1 MTTVT
6 GTDIARAA
14 DLLAAGEVVAI
25 PTETV
30 YGLAANALDGRAVAR
45 IYEVKGRPAFNPLI
59 VHVPDANAMKKY
71 AREIPDLVFTL
82 AEKFSPGPITYVL
95 PKLDNIPD
103 IVTAGGDSVA
113 IRIPAHPM
121 ARDLLERLHFP
132 LAAPSA
138 NPSGY
143 VSPVSAPHVAAQLSG
158 HIAYILDG
166 GSCAVGLESTVVRIE
181 QGSIRILRPGA
192 VTHEMLAAVAPV
204 AEANTDKALPG
215 AGLSSPGQLAS
226 HYAPRIPVIIGDL
239 KLLTQTYKDRKIGLI
254 SLDELSPSRDLA
266 EAAQKLF
273 SRLREY
279 DATVDVIL
287 AEWMPNEGVGIAM
300 NDRLRRAA
308 STVRTPP
315 TA

>member
-1 MTTVT
+1 MTTIT
-6 GTDIARAA
+6 GTEISRAA

-59 VHVPDANAMKKY
+59 VHVPDANALKKY

-82 AEKFSPGPITYVL
+82 AEKFSPGPITYVF
-95 PKLDNIPD
+95 PKRDNIPD

-121 ARDLLERLHFP
+121 ARALLERLPFP

-143 VSPVSAPHVAAQLSG
+143 VSPVSAAHVAAQLSG
-158 HIAYILDG
+158 NIAYILDG
-166 GSCAVGLESTVVRIE
+166 GHCAVGLESTVVKIE

-192 VTHEMLAAVAPV
+192 VTHEMLAAIAPV
-204 AEANTDKALPG
+204 TEANTDKVLPG
-215 AGLSSPGQLAS
+215 AGQSSPGQLAS
-226 HYAPRIPVIIGDL
+226 HYAPRIPVIIGDV
-239 KLLTQTYKDRKIGLI
+239 KLLAQTYKDRKVGLI

-273 SRLREY
+273 SRMRDY

-287 AEWMPNEGVGIAM
+287 AEWMPNEGVGIAI

-308 STVRTPP
+308 ATQP
-315 TA
+315 